1 MRIDNSPVL
10 RYNTIQLAAVAELAD
25 ARDLKSLGGN
35 IVPVRSRSAALAEPY
50 RITAAAT
57 ANTDWK
63 AVGGAGSHLLW
74 LTAISVVTERQK
86 SPDSSIFGAKLQ
98 GLYQFLRFALDAK
111 KLLEYNKHR

>member
-1 MRIDNSPVL
+1 MRIDNFPVL

-35 IVPVRSRSAALAEPY
+35 IVPVRSRSA
-50 RITAAAT
+50 
-57 ANTDWK
+57 NTDWK
-63 AVGGAGSHLLW
+63 AAGGASSRLLC
-74 LTAISVVTERQK
+74 LTVISVVTDLQK

>member
-1 MRIDNSPVL
+1 METSYRFDPGRRHWL
-10 RYNTIQLAAVAELAD
+10 
-25 ARDLKSLGGN
+25 SLTGFSGKALLFCG
-35 IVPVRSRSAALAEPY
+35 VPLC
-50 RITAAAT
+50 ITAAAT

-63 AVGGAGSHLLW
+63 AAGGAGSHLLC

-98 GLYQFLRFALDAK
+98 GLYQFLQFALDAK

>member
-1 MRIDNSPVL
+1 MLIGLLGKNAILIIEVETSYRFDPGRRHWL
-10 RYNTIQLAAVAELAD
+10 
-25 ARDLKSLGGN
+25 SLTGFSGKALLFCG
-35 IVPVRSRSAALAEPY
+35 VPLC
-50 RITAAAT
+50 ITAAAT

-63 AVGGAGSHLLW
+63 AVGGAGSHLLC

>member
-1 MRIDNSPVL
+1 
-10 RYNTIQLAAVAELAD
+10 
-25 ARDLKSLGGN
+25 
-35 IVPVRSRSAALAEPY
+35 
-50 RITAAAT
+50 
-57 ANTDWK
+57 
-63 AVGGAGSHLLW
+63 VGGAGSRLLC

>member
-35 IVPVRSRSAALAEPY
+35 IVFFCGVPLC
-50 RITAAAT
+50 ITAAAT

-63 AVGGAGSHLLW
+63 AAGGAGSHLLW
-74 LTAISVVTERQK
+74 LTAISVVTGRQK

>member
-50 RITAAAT
+50 
-57 ANTDWK
+57 W
-63 AVGGAGSHLLW
+63 
-74 LTAISVVTERQK
+74 
-86 SPDSSIFGAKLQ
+86 IF
-98 GLYQFLRFALDAK
+98 R
-111 KLLEYNKHR
+111 

>member
-10 RYNTIQLAAVAELAD
+10 RYNIIQLAAVAELAD

-35 IVPVRSRSAALAEPY
+35 IVPVRSRSAALAG
-50 RITAAAT
+50 

-63 AVGGAGSHLLW
+63 AVGGAGSHLLC
-74 LTAISVVTERQK
+74 LTVISVVTERQK